1 MTSADIQIAA
11 AARWRPLARSWQR
24 RTAAAPPVAVWL
36 PVLLIAIAMALPPA
50 YLLLRSADA
59 GAEAWRLLLRP
70 RTAEIALR
78 SLTLAATVTLA
89 SVALAVPLAW
99 LTVRTDLPYRRV
111 WGVLTALPLVI
122 PSYVGGFLIIS
133 ALGPRG
139 LLQGA
144 LEGPFG
150 IERLPSIYG
159 FPGAALTLVL
169 LSYPYVLLTLRGVMG
184 NLNPAY
190 EETARSL
197 GLGPWA
203 VMRRVTLPQ
212 LRPALVSG
220 GLLVALY
227 TLADFGAVSLLRFET
242 FTWAIYQQYQA
253 AFDRNAAA
261 LLSMALVLVATIIL
275 IGEASTRGRMA
286 YHESTGA
293 RRRLRPVR
301 LGRWK
306 WPALLFTGA
315 VVAAALVLPA
325 SVLVY
330 WLAKGLHAGVDLG
343 TVWMAALSSVSV
355 SALAAAATA
364 ACSVPLAVLVV
375 RHPGL
380 FAKVAERMSYVGY
393 ALPGVV
399 VALALVFFG
408 AHYARPLY
416 QTIWLLLL
424 AYVVL
429 FLPAALGASR
439 ASLLRVGPRLED
451 AARSLGHGPL
461 RTLRHVTAPL
471 MLPGVLSGAALVFLL
486 TMKELPATLI
496 LGPLGFRTLAT
507 QVWSASSE
515 AFFAQAAV
523 PALLL
528 IVLSMLPLGFLIL
541 RDRARL

>member
-1 MTSADIQIAA
+1 MASAEFQIAA
-11 AARWRPLARSWQR
+11 AAQERAPPLTGVRT
-24 RTAAAPPVAVWL
+24 TAATPPVAVWL

-59 GAEAWRLLLRP
+59 GPEAWRLLLRP

-78 SLTLAATVTLA
+78 SLTLAATVTAA
-89 SVALAVPLAW
+89 SIALAVPLAW

-144 LEGPFG
+144 LEAPFG
-150 IERLPSIYG
+150 VDRLPSIYG
-159 FPGAALTLVL
+159 LPGAALTLVL
-169 LSYPYVLLTLRGVMG
+169 LSYPYALLTLRSVIG

-212 LRPALVSG
+212 LRPAVVSG
-220 GLLVALY
+220 GLLVGLY
-227 TLADFGAVSLLRFET
+227 TLSDFGAVSLLRYET

-261 LLSMALVLVATIIL
+261 LLSMALVLAATVIL
-275 IGEASTRGRMA
+275 ACEAWTRGRRA

-293 RRRLRPVR
+293 RRPLRPVK

-306 WPALLFTGA
+306 WPALAFTGA

-325 SVLVY
+325 SLLVY
-330 WLAKGLHAGVDLG
+330 WLAKGLHAGIALDSI
-343 TVWMAALSSVSV
+343 WMDAVSSVSV

-364 ACSVPLAVLVV
+364 ICSVPIAVLVV

-380 FAKVAERMSYVGY
+380 FASVTERMSYVGY

-399 VALALVFFG
+399 VGLALVFFG

-439 ASLLRVGPRLED
+439 ASLLRVGPRLEE

-461 RTLRHVTAPL
+461 RTLRGVTAPL

-496 LGPLGFRTLAT
+496 LGPLGFKTLAT

-523 PALLL
+523 PALLIIL
-528 IVLSMLPLGFLIL
+528 LSMPPLGYLML
-541 RDRARL
+541 RDRPRT

>member
-1 MTSADIQIAA
+1 MASAEFQIAA
-11 AARWRPLARSWQR
+11 AAEVRQPAPTGARA
-24 RTAAAPPVAVWL
+24 AAAPPVAVWL
-36 PVLLIAIAMALPPA
+36 PVLLIAAAMALPPA

-59 GAEAWRLLLRP
+59 GAEAWGLLLRP

-111 WGVLTALPLVI
+111 WGVLTALPIVI

-144 LEGPFG
+144 LEVPFG
-150 IERLPSIYG
+150 VDRLPSIYG
-159 FPGAALTLVL
+159 LPGAALTLVL
-169 LSYPYVLLTLRGVMG
+169 LSYPYVLITLRGVIG

-212 LRPALVSG
+212 LRPAVVSG
-220 GLLVALY
+220 GLLVGLY
-227 TLADFGAVSLLRFET
+227 TLSDFGAVSLLRYET

-261 LLSMALVLVATIIL
+261 LLSMALVLVATGIL
-275 IGEASTRGRMA
+275 VWEARTRGRMA
-286 YHESTGA
+286 YHESAGA
-293 RRRLRPVR
+293 RRPLRPVS

-306 WPALLFTGA
+306 WPALAFTGA
-315 VVAAALVLPA
+315 VVAAALLLPA
-325 SVLVY
+325 SLLGY
-330 WLAKGLHAGVDLG
+330 WLLNGLHAGVDLDAA
-343 TVWMAALSSVSV
+343 WRAALGSVSV

-364 ACSVPLAVLVV
+364 VCSLPIAVLVV

-380 FAKVAERMSYVGY
+380 LAKAAERMSYVGY

-424 AYVVL
+424 AYLVL

-439 ASLLRVGPRLED
+439 AALLRVGPRLEE
-451 AARSLGHGPL
+451 AARSLGYGPL
-461 RTLRHVTAPL
+461 GALRRVTAPL

-515 AFFAQAAV
+515 AFFAQAAL
-523 PALLL
+523 PALL
-528 IVLSMLPLGFLIL
+528 IIMLSMVPLAFLML
-541 RDRARL
+541 RDRPRA

>member
-1 MTSADIQIAA
+1 MASAELQIAA
-11 AARWRPLARSWQR
+11 AAQVRQPALAGERITS
-24 RTAAAPPVAVWL
+24 AAPPLAVWL

-59 GAEAWRLLLRP
+59 GADAWSLLLRP

-144 LEGPFG
+144 LEAPFG
-150 IERLPSIYG
+150 VDRLPSIYG
-159 FPGAALTLVL
+159 LPGAALTLAL
-169 LSYPYVLLTLRGVMG
+169 LSYPYVLLTIRSVIG

-227 TLADFGAVSLLRFET
+227 TLSDFGAVSLLRYET
-242 FTWAIYQQYQA
+242 FTWAIYQQYQG

-261 LLSMALVLVATIIL
+261 LLSMALVLAATIIL
-275 IGEASTRGRMA
+275 VCEAWTRGRMA

-293 RRRLRPVR
+293 RRPSRPAK

-306 WPALLFTGA
+306 WPALVFTGA

-325 SVLVY
+325 SLLGY
-330 WLAKGLHAGVDLG
+330 WLLKGLHTGLELG
-343 TVWMAALSSVSV
+343 PVWTAALGSVSV
-355 SALAAAATA
+355 SAMAAVAAAI
-364 ACSVPLAVLVV
+364 CSIPIAVLVV

-380 FAKVAERMSYVGY
+380 FARVAERMSYVGY

-416 QTIWLLLL
+416 QTLWLLLL

-439 ASLLRVGPRLED
+439 AGLLRVGPRLEE
-451 AARSLGHGPL
+451 AARSLGHGPV

-496 LGPLGFRTLAT
+496 LGPLGFKTLAT

-523 PALLL
+523 PALL
-528 IVLSMLPLGFLIL
+528 IIALSMLPLGLLIL
-541 RDRARL
+541 RDRSRI